1 MHKWARP
8 LVAFVILSVSM
19 LLLSAIVDNLSPYL
33 VVPDPQERGPSERRV
48 HLTEDERLSPLSK
61 MLMRTSRLIFVVS
74 PANPVLYWRTFTADY
89 YDGLGWYRTT
99 REITTE
105 TFPSINRGNATQVF
119 TVEYNMTEEEIWLPV
134 PPPQNDLT
142 QLVLSP
148 LTSHE
153 YYFDEIGDTYGIRI
167 LGASQETMIAYQA
180 GWHYTEIDKWRVS
193 LEDIPQEIQ
202 ELYLQLPSLPI
213 EVKELSESLKR
224 PRMNPVDQIL
234 SDVAYFLTNF
244 EYDLDYYMGR
254 TRRTIT
260 QDWVLSYL
268 RWRKGICVD
277 AATALAVILR
287 CQGIPSRISLGYKPT
302 RVVGDAVLYYSNT
315 SHAETEAYLPPY
327 GWVRF
332 DATPFSPLD
341 LPEDVGALRP
351 EKGLA
356 LEISPIEA
364 EGYPGESIFY
374 HLMVNNS
381 RETKDHLELSI
392 YNTNGWDCEVTPG
405 SLLIRAYE
413 PRDALVEVKIPE
425 NASYG
430 QVNAITVTATS
441 AYDPDVTVSN
451 TTIARVR
458 EVRRAPTTTTIT
470 YFNDSVFRG
479 DSFYVEGTVFTTY
492 HEPVHD
498 MPVLILFKEN
508 KEAKGTVCGN
518 GLSQYG
524 LFRIGGEVPFDTELG
539 DYAVVAISLGTTEYA
554 PSSSDP
560 TITVAARTYT
570 ELDIHLEDVRVTRPF
585 LVEDHILISGF
596 LRLDN
601 GTTVSGATLELEI
614 LAPEP
619 PTSTRHKI
627 IAENGFFVKKFIF
640 WTPGTYELN
649 VTFPGRGYIAS
660 SCSYRIIEVG
670 SPSIHL
676 LTEDYGVR
684 GEVLR
689 ISGNV
694 SSNHGAIPGEPVTIT
709 FDGEALETVE
719 TGPNGT
725 FFYNFETKSEV
736 QPGWHLLAYT
746 LQKRNGIG
754 TTQYIRLMVK
764 SEVTTS
770 ATEKV
775 TSGDSFTCTISLRD
789 DQGFPIVG
797 EEISV
802 GNYGLSAK
810 TDKGGNVEFMLD
822 TLPLWWRNINFSVT
836 FKGSEEYLPSTTCV
850 MVNVQPG
857 FTSLL
862 FVLMTSALLILG
874 LTIYRETSKRVF
886 HEGKSDE
893 AELEEIYT
901 NLKKEVVQTEIKKK
915 HALRIDFPDIRPSFP
930 SVWGIRD
937 TLRIECIVDRGPRT
951 RLERNEIELFVNDER
966 VGKDRSYKDRPA
978 TFSHVFNEKGEH
990 EVGARLI
997 RKARRKP
1004 IKVDAKLRIVD
1015 YREEIIRL
1023 YKRFLQYLVHQS
1035 VDLKASMTARE
1046 VENLLLD
1053 AVDFD
1058 PENLNRVI
1066 DCFERAEYSAHEVS
1080 RENYET
1086 IYLSLKELIIDVD

>member
-1 MHKWARP
+1 
-8 LVAFVILSVSM
+8 
-19 LLLSAIVDNLSPYL
+19 
-33 VVPDPQERGPSERRV
+33 
-48 HLTEDERLSPLSK
+48 
-61 MLMRTSRLIFVVS
+61 
-74 PANPVLYWRTFTADY
+74 
-89 YDGLGWYRTT
+89 
-99 REITTE
+99 
-105 TFPSINRGNATQVF
+105 
-119 TVEYNMTEEEIWLPV
+119 
-134 PPPQNDLT
+134 
-142 QLVLSP
+142 
-148 LTSHE
+148 
-153 YYFDEIGDTYGIRI
+153 
-167 LGASQETMIAYQA
+167 
-180 GWHYTEIDKWRVS
+180 
-193 LEDIPQEIQ
+193 
-202 ELYLQLPSLPI
+202 
-213 EVKELSESLKR
+213 
-224 PRMNPVDQIL
+224 
-234 SDVAYFLTNF
+234 
-244 EYDLDYYMGR
+244 R

-268 RWRKGICVD
+268 QWRKGICVD

-302 RVVGDAVLYYSNT
+302 RVVGDTVLYYSNT

-341 LPEDVGALRP
+341 LPEDIGALRP

-356 LEISPIEA
+356 LEISPTEA

-392 YNTNGWDCEVTPG
+392 YNTNGWDCETTPE

-413 PRDALVEVKIPE
+413 ARDALVEVKIPE

-430 QVNAITVTATS
+430 QVNPITVTATS
-441 AYDPDVTVSN
+441 VYDPDVKVSN
-451 TTIARVR
+451 TAIARVR
-458 EVRRAPTTTTIT
+458 LVKRAPTTTTIT

-479 DSFYVEGTVFTTY
+479 DSFCAEGTVFTTN

-498 MPVLILFKEN
+498 MLVLILFKEN

-524 LFRIGGEVPFDTELG
+524 LFRIGGKVPFDTELG

-570 ELDIHLEDVRVTRPF
+570 EMDVRLEDLSVTRPF

-601 GTTVSGATLELEI
+601 GTAVSGATLELEI
-614 LAPEP
+614 LAPDP
-619 PTSTRHKI
+619 PTSRRHKI
-627 IAENGFFVKKFIF
+627 IAENGFFVKRFIF

-660 SCSYRIIEVG
+660 SYSYRMIEVG
-670 SPSIHL
+670 SPSVHL
-676 LTEDYGVR
+676 LTEDYCVR

-694 SSNHGAIPGEPVTIT
+694 SSTHGAIPGEPVTIA
-709 FDGEALETVE
+709 FDGETLEAVE

-725 FFYNFETKSEV
+725 FFYNFEPSSEV

-754 TTQYIRLMVK
+754 TTQYIKLMVK

-775 TSGDSFTCTISLRD
+775 ASGDSFTCTISLRD

-802 GNYGLSAK
+802 GNYGSSAK
-810 TDKGGNVEFMLD
+810 TDNGGNVEFMLD
-822 TLPLWWRNINFSVT
+822 TLSLWWRNINLSVT
-836 FKGSEEYLPSTTCV
+836 FKGSEEYLPSTTFV
-850 MVNVQPG
+850 TVSVQPG
-857 FTSLL
+857 FASLL

-874 LTIYRETSKRVF
+874 LTIYREKSRRVF
-886 HEGKSDE
+886 HEGKNDE
-893 AELEEIYT
+893 AELEETYT
-901 NLKKEVVQTEIKKK
+901 SPKKVVQTEIQRK
-915 HALRIDFPDIRPSFP
+915 HALRIDFPDIRPPFP
-930 SVWGIRD
+930 NVWGIKD
-937 TLRIECIVDRGPRT
+937 TLRIECILDRSPRI
-951 RLERNEIELFVNDER
+951 RPERNGIELFVNNER
-966 VGKDRSYKDRPA
+966 VGKDRSYRNRPA
-978 TFSHVFNEKGEH
+978 TFSHAFNEKGEH

-997 RKARRKP
+997 IKSERKP

-1023 YKRFLQYLVHQS
+1023 YKKFLQYLVHQS

-1046 VENLLLD
+1046 VETLLLD
-1053 AVDFD
+1053 TVDFD
-1058 PENLNRVI
+1058 PENLHRVI

-1086 IYLSLKELIIDVD
+1086 IYLSLRELIIDVD